1 MSECIPHTVAEI
13 LELDNVIINLQDLIK
28 PATILILLFPKSTT
42 GEGLQKGG
50 YHRKILS
57 VAEMRGWRRLLLVNQ
72 YIPVRLAIFKLC
84 SLRICIRYLYCR
96 CMLQDH

>member
-50 YHRKILS
+50 YHRKFVS
-57 VAEMRGWRRLLLVNQ
+57 VAEVHGWRRLLLFNQ
-72 YIPVRLAIFKLC
+72 
-84 SLRICIRYLYCR
+84 
-96 CMLQDH
+96 